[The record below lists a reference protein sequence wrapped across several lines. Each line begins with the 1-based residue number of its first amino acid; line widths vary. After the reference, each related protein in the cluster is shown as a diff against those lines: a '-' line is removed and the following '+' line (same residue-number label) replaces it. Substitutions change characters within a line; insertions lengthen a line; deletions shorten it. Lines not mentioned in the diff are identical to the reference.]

1 MLENIPPALGALELV
16 RFKGT
21 AGIRSGSICAQ
32 KLFYCS
38 LTVLISPQQ
47 HYFETKHN
55 PDQLLTAELEEIT

>member
-1 MLENIPPALGALELV
+1 MLETVPPALGILKLV

-21 AGIRSGSICAQ
+21 ASICSGGICAQ

-47 HYFETKHN
+47 HYFETKHD
-55 PDQLLTAELEEIT
+55 PDQLLSAELEEIT

>member
-1 MLENIPPALGALELV
+1 MLQNTPPALGALKLV

-21 AGIRSGSICAQ
+21 AGIHSGGICAQ

-47 HYFETKHN
+47 HYFKTKHN
-55 PDQLLTAELEEIT
+55 PDQLLSAELEEIT

>member
-1 MLENIPPALGALELV
+1 MLQNIPPAAGALKLV

-21 AGIRSGSICAQ
+21 AHIRSGGICAQ

-38 LTVLISPQQ
+38 HTVLISPQQ

-55 PDQLLTAELEEIT
+55 PDQLLSAELEEIT